1 MQIDFDVFDRLC
13 FEKGKSPSTAAKEA
27 GVSKNAIGRWRSGEV
42 VPSKPSVKKIAD
54 YFGVSVDYLL
64 GVEQK
69 NPDTKNGTGISEA
82 RVEFI
87 EKIKQMSDEQFANF
101 LFVLRIVEATQSTK

>member
-42 VPSKPSVKKIAD
+42 VPSKPSVKKIAE
-54 YFGVSVDYLL
+54 YFGVPVDVLL
-64 GVEQK
+64 GREQK
-69 NPDTKNGTGISEA
+69 NPVTENGNGISKAKSEL
-82 RVEFI
+82 I
-87 EKIKQMSDEQFANF
+87 EKVMRMSDEELERLNLLLQ
-101 LFVLRIVEATQSTK
+101 VVESK